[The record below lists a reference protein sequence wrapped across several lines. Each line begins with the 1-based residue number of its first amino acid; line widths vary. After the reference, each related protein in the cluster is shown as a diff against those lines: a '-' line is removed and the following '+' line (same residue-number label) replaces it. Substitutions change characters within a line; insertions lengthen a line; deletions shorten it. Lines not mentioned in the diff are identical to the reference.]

1 MGQIICPQCQV
12 TLKVRDGA
20 AGTVKCPR
28 CSAAIAL
35 AAEIPVVGE
44 DDVSESRAPRPP
56 LRHAMRE
63 RPGAPLSLEPVPV
76 VGDDPPPRRRR
87 REEPRHSSGGATT
100 ALIVVGVVGL
110 LLFVLCAGGGL
121 AAYLM
126 FDSGSSAAKQVAS
139 AQRQSAGPQF
149 NDNGFGPVPGGPV
162 PGGPPPGFPPP
173 NFPGGIGPGKFPGV
187 GEAKPVKLPELPEQ
201 IPIGVAPLAGDT
213 QAIDLPDRVQRVASG
228 GGGRFM
234 VLTFGGEKKVG
245 VLDLNDLKISYVE
258 VPEADGWVA
267 AGMNRFAVFLPKAKK
282 LRRYNLMD
290 RKLEKERDF
299 NPPSEMSSFCMG
311 SASNGPLLV
320 TAGPVMQRECRF
332 LDLETFDPMP
342 FQGKDIFSQPTD
354 ACNRYWAAANGRYFG
369 CCWADGDSNGLK
381 LSGMSI
387 EKGIIERIGDHG
399 HTWYCAPFADGKN
412 VATGGSGVLTRD
424 INSTAG
430 AIFSPAGG
438 INLTHMFV
446 PAQSGQFYMHVQ
458 IGGDANAGNNGLP
471 TDPGTIVFYKL
482 GDLKPLLT
490 LKNVP
495 VPRNEWPQRQ
505 ELGNY
510 QSISLPRGV
519 HWSPEAKALA
529 IIAASRDK
537 LYLYRVDVS
546 KK

>member
-1 MGQIICPQCQV
+1 MDDAARGMGP
-12 TLKVRDGA
+12 A
-20 AGTVKCPR
+20 P
-28 CSAAIAL
+28 
-35 AAEIPVVGE
+35 IP
-44 DDVSESRAPRPP
+44 A
-56 LRHAMRE
+56 
-63 RPGAPLSLEPVPV
+63 
-76 VGDDPPPRRRR
+76 
-87 REEPRHSSGGATT
+87 
-100 ALIVVGVVGL
+100 
-110 LLFVLCAGGGL
+110 F
-121 AAYLM
+121 
-126 FDSGSSAAKQVAS
+126 
-139 AQRQSAGPQF
+139 
-149 NDNGFGPVPGGPV
+149 
-162 PGGPPPGFPPP
+162 
-173 NFPGGIGPGKFPGV
+173 
-187 GEAKPVKLPELPEQ
+187 GEAKPVKLPDLPAQ
-201 IPIGVAPLAGDT
+201 IPIALAPLAADT
-213 QAIDLPDRVQRVASG
+213 QTIDLPDRVQRVASG

-234 VLTFGGEKKVG
+234 VLAFGGEKRIG
-245 VLDLNDLKISYVE
+245 VLDLNDLKLSYID

-267 AGMNRFAVFLPKAKK
+267 AGMNRFAVFLPQAKK
-282 LRRYNLMD
+282 LRRYNLLD

-299 NPPSEMSSFCMG
+299 NPPPEVSSFVMG

-320 TAGPVMQRECRF
+320 AAGPVMRRECRF
-332 LDLETFDPMP
+332 LDLETLEAMP

-354 ACNRYWAAANGRYFG
+354 PCNRYWAAANGRYFG

-424 INSTAG
+424 IKSTAG
-430 AIFSPAGG
+430 AIFSPENG

-458 IGGDANAGNNGLP
+458 TGGDPGGQNGGLA

-495 VPRNEWPQRQ
+495 VPRNEWPERQ

-519 HWSPEAKALA
+519 HFSPEAKALVV
-529 IIAASRDK
+529 IPAARDK
-537 LYLYRVDVS
+537 LHLYRVDVA